1 MLAFFIGISID
12 INSRKAYSISLEYSP
27 LVAKQLKIALFIS
40 ASWAVGIF
48 SALRDQAFKVG
59 ACRARPY
66 EKVRFQGVPSI

>member
-27 LVAKQLKIALFIS
+27 LVAKPLKIALFIT
-40 ASWAVGIF
+40 ASWAACIF
-48 SALRDQAFKVG
+48 SAFPDQAFKAG

-66 EKVRFQGVPSI
+66 EKVR